1 MAPRPNDLGVFR
13 FALIPKLLTN
23 TVSPFW
29 SRSAVRAIETIK
41 PMALIDAIAR
51 YHEMRRTLLPV
62 SLGANSSNLDT
73 GNLQPDT

>member
-1 MAPRPNDLGVFR
+1 
-13 FALIPKLLTN
+13 
-23 TVSPFW
+23 
-29 SRSAVRAIETIK
+29 
-41 PMALIDAIAR
+41 MALIDAIAR